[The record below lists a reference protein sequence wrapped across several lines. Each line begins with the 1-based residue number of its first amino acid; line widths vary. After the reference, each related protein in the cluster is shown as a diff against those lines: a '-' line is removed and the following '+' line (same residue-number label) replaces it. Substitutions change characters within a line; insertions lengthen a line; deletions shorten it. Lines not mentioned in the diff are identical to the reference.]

1 MNKDKQ
7 PNVRINYIYR
17 LFYEILLIIVPL
29 ITTPYVSRVLGAD
42 GVGIYSYT
50 SSIMTYFTMFATLG
64 TGTYGAREIAQH
76 RDDPHDSSK
85 LFYEIEL
92 MTVFTSSICIILWI
106 GVIIFSEEYR
116 YYFMAL
122 LPLLFGSLL
131 DISWFYTGLEKIIYI
146 VLGNSVCKI
155 IGIIMLFS
163 LVKVKEDLI
172 LYMVIMSLVTMAGH
186 LTMWIFLPRFLV
198 RVPVKELHIWHHLK
212 ETFVYFIPTFAT
224 SIYTVLDKTLI
235 GLITQNDYQNGYY
248 EQATKVMNVVKTA
261 VFVAVN
267 SVMSSRIS
275 YLFSQE
281 KYEEIHRRIARSMDF
296 ILLLGF
302 GAVFG
307 ILGISNRFVPIF
319 FGDGYEPVILIL
331 NLMTPLVL
339 IIGVSNCL
347 GTQYYTP
354 SGQRARSA
362 RYVIAG
368 SVGNLI
374 MNLCLIPFLGAVG
387 AVIGS
392 IFAESIIAVLY
403 MINCDRYMTV
413 KQLAAFSWKRL
424 LSGILMLITI
434 TLFGYICTASDVVI
448 LILQILIGVCIYF
461 VLLILLRDQMVLE
474 LIGMAK
480 DMVGR
485 FLKISK

>member
-17 LFYEILLIIVPL
+17 LFYEILLLIVPL
-29 ITTPYVSRVLGAD
+29 ITAPYVSRVLGAD
-42 GVGIYSYT
+42 GVGIYSFT
-50 SSIMTYFTMFATLG
+50 SSIMTYFTMFAALG

-76 RDDPHDSSK
+76 RDNPHDSSK

-92 MTVFTSSICIILWI
+92 MTVLTSTVCIILWI
-106 GVIIFSEEYR
+106 GVIIYSEEYR

-122 LPLLFGSLL
+122 LPLLFGTLF
-131 DISWFYTGLEKIIYI
+131 DISWFYTGLEKIVYI
-146 VLGNSVCKI
+146 VMGNSICKI
-155 IGIIMLFS
+155 IGIILLFT
-163 LVKVKEDLI
+163 LVTEKDDLI
-172 LYMVIMSLVTMAGH
+172 LYMVIMSLVTMVGN

-198 RVPVKELHIWHHLK
+198 KVPVKELHIWHHLK
-212 ETFVYFIPTFAT
+212 ETLVYFIPAFAT

-235 GLITQNDYQNGYY
+235 GLITQDDYQNGYY
-248 EQATKVMNVVKTA
+248 EQANKVINAVKTA

-307 ILGISNRFVPIF
+307 ILGVSNRFVPIF
-319 FGDGYEPVILIL
+319 FGDGYEPVILL
-331 NLMTPLVL
+331 MNLMTPLIL

-374 MNLCLIPFLGAVG
+374 MNLILIPILGAVG

-403 MINCDRYMTV
+403 MINCDRYITV
-413 KQLAAFSWKRL
+413 KQLVVFSWKRL

-434 TLFGYICTASDVVI
+434 TLFGYLCTASDVVI
-448 LILQILIGVCIYF
+448 LILQILIGVCVYF
-461 VLLILLRDQMVLE
+461 VLLILLRDQMVFE

-480 DMVGR
+480 DVIGR